1 MLDISFWQTYFL
13 PLLSTIYIICGD
25 SRSEVQTNAIEL
37 LFSVLMK
44 YGKLFK
50 YEFWKMVLQ
59 GVLRPTF

>member
-1 MLDISFWQTYFL
+1 VEAETNKNLDISFWQTYFL

-50 YEFWKMVLQ
+50 Y
-59 GVLRPTF
+59 